1 MKTIFKMIN
10 SKKKNL
16 LSNTLEYQFFAKNAR
31 VLSKY
36 DGFYKLRSFDE
47 KTFKIIQ
54 SNILIKTME
63 NKNII
68 EEIVS
73 DNSLISKEEL
83 VQKLIELNRPFL
95 LSDESRI
102 YLPIYSKGL
111 NFIYIDEPSKLEE
124 YPYCELKIDP
134 VSSCIDLFDEYN
146 LSLYDSNFTSLI
158 KIDEDKTSAAFY
170 HKEFET
176 IYIINNQGR
185 LDISIRLFDK
195 YLTTKNK
202 DLLFERLQEVVS
214 CFYKGDRETFIKSLF
229 LNKFISLKRYKQLK
243 KIRIKKGG

>member
-16 LSNTLEYQFFAKNAR
+16 LSNTLEYQLFAKNAR
-31 VLSKY
+31 VLSKF

-124 YPYCELKIDP
+124 YPYCE
-134 VSSCIDLFDEYN
+134 
-146 LSLYDSNFTSLI
+146 
-158 KIDEDKTSAAFY
+158 
-170 HKEFET
+170 
-176 IYIINNQGR
+176 
-185 LDISIRLFDK
+185 
-195 YLTTKNK
+195 
-202 DLLFERLQEVVS
+202 
-214 CFYKGDRETFIKSLF
+214 
-229 LNKFISLKRYKQLK
+229 
-243 KIRIKKGG
+243 

>member
-10 SKKKNL
+10 SKKKNV

-31 VLSKY
+31 VLSKF

-63 NKNII
+63 NKMLI

-73 DNSLISKEEL
+73 DNSLINKEEL
-83 VQKLIELNRPFL
+83 EQKLIELNRPFL
-95 LSDESRI
+95 LSDENKI

-111 NFIYIDEPSKLEE
+111 NFIYLEEPSKLLEF
-124 YPYCELKIDP
+124 PYYELKDDP

-146 LSLYDSNFTSLI
+146 LNLYNSNFTNLI

-195 YLTTKNK
+195 YLVDKNE
-202 DLLFERLQEVVS
+202 DLLFERLKEVVS

-229 LNKFISLKRYKQLK
+229 LNKFISLKRYKMLK
-243 KIRIKKGG
+243 KTRIEK

>member
-10 SKKKNL
+10 SKKKNT

-31 VLSKY
+31 ILSKY
-36 DGFYKLRSFDE
+36 EGFYKLRSFDE

-95 LSDESRI
+95 LSDENRI

-146 LSLYDSNFTSLI
+146 LNLYDSNFTSLI

-170 HKEFET
+170 HQEFET

-195 YLTTKNK
+195 YLNIKNK

>member
-1 MKTIFKMIN
+1 M
-10 SKKKNL
+10 
-16 LSNTLEYQFFAKNAR
+16 
-31 VLSKY
+31 
-36 DGFYKLRSFDE
+36 
-47 KTFKIIQ
+47 
-54 SNILIKTME
+54 
-63 NKNII
+63 
-68 EEIVS
+68 
-73 DNSLISKEEL
+73 
-83 VQKLIELNRPFL
+83 
-95 LSDESRI
+95 
-102 YLPIYSKGL
+102 
-111 NFIYIDEPSKLEE
+111 
-124 YPYCELKIDP
+124 
-134 VSSCIDLFDEYN
+134 
-146 LSLYDSNFTSLI
+146 I

>member
-10 SKKKNL
+10 SKKKNT

-31 VLSKY
+31 ILSKY
-36 DGFYKLRSFDE
+36 EGFYKLRSFDE

-54 SNILIKTME
+54 SNILIRAME

-83 VQKLIELNRPFL
+83 LQKLIELNRPCFI
-95 LSDESRI
+95 SEGNKI

-111 NFIYIDEPSKLEE
+111 NFIYIEEPSKLLEF
-124 YPYCELKIDP
+124 PYCELKEEPI
-134 VSSCIDLFDEYN
+134 SSCIDLFDVYN
-146 LSLYDSNFTSLI
+146 LELYDSSFTNLV
-158 KIDEDKTSAAFY
+158 KIDEDKTSGAFY

-185 LDISIRLFDK
+185 LDLSIRLFDK
-195 YLTTKNK
+195 HLVNK
-202 DLLFERLQEVVS
+202 SDECLIERLKEVVS
-214 CFYKGDRETFIKSLF
+214 CFYKGDRDTFIKSLF
-229 LNKFISLKRYKQLK
+229 LNKFISLKRYKMLK
-243 KIRIKKGG
+243 KSKIKK